1 MSNRIIRTLWLLAAG
16 SPLAIQARP
25 LLAQQVAQPVTPPA
39 TPAGFVALDS
49 ASAAR
54 GALRTPV
61 TLALRD
67 VPLAQLLDEI
77 TRQARISY
85 VADRALPGLDRKV
98 TLVAQQM
105 PARDALLRAVS
116 SSPLQILVGTSGQ
129 LVVVPR
135 TTPAAKSGASRDG
148 ETFRLSGFVRSVRS
162 GEVVRHAVLLVD
174 DATTRRES
182 NEEGFYVLLL
192 PSGTHRLQVRALGFA
207 PIDTTIEL
215 TASRTADLALQARTV
230 VLSAMRVQARKAER
244 ADLDPKLPDM
254 SVTRLDLKITK
265 QIPPLLG
272 EVDPLRSL
280 TLLPGVA
287 TTSDASTAFSVRGGS
302 VDQNLILLDESTIYN
317 PSHILGFLSTFNA
330 DAVDD
335 VTLYKGAIPS
345 KYGGRLSSVVD
356 VRQREGNAREFAG
369 NASIGL
375 LASRAIVEGPL
386 PWVRGSYMIA
396 GRRSYADGF
405 LRLSSDTSLSN
416 NTAYF
421 YDLNAKLNV
430 RVGQTGSVMLSTYT
444 GRDTFGQP
452 KENFGVGWGN
462 RATTLRWNQAF
473 GRLFSKVASTTSDY
487 DYRLEFRFDPSDS
500 ARWVAGIRSNNL
512 KIDESFRLTDRQ
524 TLEFGGELIDH
535 EFRPGTLTPRGDTV
549 LIRPRTI
556 ETRYAL
562 ASALYVG
569 HELELGSRIGVRYGV
584 RYAGFDR
591 NGPMTRFR
599 YANDAPVI
607 FNRALGRYEPGK
619 LLDSTR
625 ITGSGSQFHFD
636 GFEPRASMRF
646 TLTEGHSLKA
656 SYARTQQF
664 LQLVSNT
671 NSPTPLDV
679 WEPAGQW
686 IQPQRANQY
695 ALGYSGRRGVY
706 EFTAETYYKTA
717 TNVVD
722 YIDGADLVL
731 NPRLETLLIQGEGRA
746 YGLELF
752 LRRTSGRLTGWA
764 SYTLAKA
771 EQRFPVPPRA
781 GATSGGGVN
790 GGNWYVSPFDKT
802 HNLSLVGVYEWKPKW
817 TVGSTFLYASGLPTT
832 LPQSRYVIDGFLVA
846 EYGPRNSV
854 RLPTY
859 HRLDLSLTRTM
870 RRGELQFGLL
880 NVYNRFNAQSL
891 RVRQQTKNAL
901 TAEAV
906 QTSIFG
912 IVPSI
917 NYVFTF

>member
-1 MSNRIIRTLWLLAAG
+1 MTFRIARTLWLLAAG
-16 SPLAIQARP
+16 SPLAAPVRS
-25 LLAQQVAQPVTPPA
+25 LAAQQPSAPS
-39 TPAGFVALDS
+39 GFVALDS
-49 ASAAR
+49 ASTAR

-61 TLALRD
+61 TITLRN
-67 VPLAQLLDEI
+67 VSLAQLLDEI
-77 TRQARISY
+77 TKQARISY
-85 VADRALPGLDRKV
+85 VADRALPGLDRTV
-98 TLVAQQM
+98 SMVVQQL
-105 PARDALLRAVS
+105 PARDALLRAIS
-116 SSPLQILVGTSGQ
+116 GSPLQILVGAGGQ
-129 LVVVPR
+129 LAVVRRSAAAPP
-135 TTPAAKSGASRDG
+135 PAVKDG
-148 ETFRLSGFVRSVRS
+148 EKLRLSGFVRSAAS
-162 GEVVRHAVLLVD
+162 NEVIRHAVLLVND
-174 DATTRRES
+174 ETRRES

-192 PSGTHRLQVRALGFA
+192 PRGTHRLQLRALGFA
-207 PIDTTIEL
+207 PIDTTVVL
-215 TASRTADLALQARTV
+215 TGATTTDLTMRPRTM
-230 VLSAMRVQARKAER
+230 VLSAMRVQATKAER

-254 SVTRLDLKITK
+254 SVTRLDLAIAK

-280 TLLPGVA
+280 TLLPGVS

-330 DAVDD
+330 DAIDD
-335 VTLYKGAIPS
+335 VTLYKGAIPA

-375 LASRAIVEGPL
+375 LASRAMVEGPL
-386 PWVRGSYMIA
+386 PNGRGSYMLA
-396 GRRSYADGF
+396 GRRSYADAF
-405 LRLSSDTSLSN
+405 LRLSNDTSLN
-416 NTAYF
+416 RNAAFF
-421 YDLNAKLNV
+421 YDVNAKLNV
-430 RVGQTGSVMLSTYT
+430 RVGLTGSVMLSTYA
-444 GRDTFGQP
+444 GRDRFTQAS
-452 KENFGVGWGN
+452 ENFGVGWGN
-462 RATTLRWNQAF
+462 RSTTLRWNQAF
-473 GRLFSKVASTTSDY
+473 GRLFSKVAATSSDY
-487 DYRLEFRFDPSDS
+487 DYKLEFRFDPADS

-512 KIDESFRLTDRQ
+512 KIDETFRLTDRQ

-535 EFRPGTLTPRGDTV
+535 EFRPGRITPRGDTT

-556 ETRYAL
+556 ETRFAMS
-562 ASALYVG
+562 SALYVG
-569 HELELGSRIGVRYGV
+569 HEVELGSRIGVRYGV
-584 RYAGFDR
+584 RYAAFDR
-591 NGPMTRFR
+591 TGPMTRYR
-599 YANDAPVI
+599 YANDAPVV
-607 FNRALGRYEPGK
+607 FNSALGRYEPGR

-625 ITGSGSQFHFD
+625 VTGGGSQFRYD

-646 TLTEGHSLKA
+646 TLTEGSSLKA

-686 IQPQRANQY
+686 IQPQRAHQY
-695 ALGYSGRRGVY
+695 ALGYSGRRGTY
-706 EFTAETYYKTA
+706 EFTAETYFKTA
-717 TNVVD
+717 RNVVD

-764 SYTLAKA
+764 SYTLARA
-771 EQRFPVPPRA
+771 EQRFPVPARA

-790 GGNWYVSPFDKT
+790 GGAWYVSPFDKT
-802 HNLSLVGVYEWKPKW
+802 HNLSLVGVYAWKPKW
-817 TVGSTFLYASGLPTT
+817 TVGSTFLLATGLPTT
-832 LPQSRYVIDGFLVA
+832 LPQSRYVIDGFLIA
-846 EYGPRNSV
+846 EYGPRNSE

-891 RVRQQTKNAL
+891 RVRQQERNPLA
-901 TAEAV
+901 AEAV

-917 NYVFTF
+917 NYVFKF

>member
-1 MSNRIIRTLWLLAAG
+1 MSTRLVRTLWLLAAG
-16 SPLAIQARP
+16 SPLAAHARP
-25 LLAQQVAQPVTPPA
+25 LPAQPAAPS
-39 TPAGFVALDS
+39 GFTALDS
-49 ASAAR
+49 ASTAR

-61 TLALRD
+61 TIELRN
-67 VPLAQLLDEI
+67 VPLARLLDEI

-85 VADRALPGLDRKV
+85 VADRALPALDRMV
-98 TLVAQQM
+98 SLTVRQL
-105 PARDALLRAVS
+105 PARDALLKAVAAT
-116 SSPLQILVGTSGQ
+116 PLAILVGSGGQ
-129 LVVVPR
+129 LVLVRRTQPPAVPP
-135 TTPAAKSGASRDG
+135 TARDSARV
-148 ETFRLSGFVRSVRS
+148 RLSGFVRSAS
-162 GEVVRHAVLLVD
+162 TGEVVRHAVLLVD
-174 DATTRRES
+174 DETTRRES
-182 NEEGFYVLLL
+182 NEEGFYLLLL
-192 PSGTHRLQVRALGFA
+192 PSGAHRLQVRSLGFA
-207 PIDTTIEL
+207 PLDTTIALSAPTTVDL
-215 TASRTADLALQARTV
+215 TLRPRTV
-230 VLSAMRVQARKAER
+230 VLSAMRVQGTKTER

-254 SVTRLDLKITK
+254 SVTRLDLKIAK

-369 NASIGL
+369 TTSIGL
-375 LASRAIVEGPL
+375 LASRALVEGPL
-386 PWVRGSYMIA
+386 PGARGSYMVA
-396 GRRSYADGF
+396 GRRSYADAF
-405 LRLSSDTSLSN
+405 LRLSSDTNLSRN
-416 NTAYF
+416 AAYF
-421 YDLNAKLNV
+421 YDFNAKLNV
-430 RVGQTGSVMLSTYT
+430 RVGLTGSVMLSTYV
-444 GRDTFGQP
+444 GRDKFGQP
-452 KENFGVGWGN
+452 SENIGVGWGN

-500 ARWVAGIRSNNL
+500 ARWVAGIRSSNL
-512 KIDESFRLTDRQ
+512 KVDESFRLTDRQ

-535 EFRPGTLTPRGDTV
+535 EFRPGTVTPRGDTT
-549 LIRPRTI
+549 LLRPRTI
-556 ETRYAL
+556 ETRHAL

-584 RYAGFDR
+584 RYAAFNR
-591 NGPMTRFR
+591 NGPMTRYR

-607 FNRALGRYEPGK
+607 FNSALGRYEPGK

-625 ITGSGSQFHFD
+625 VTGAGSQFRYD

-646 TLTEGHSLKA
+646 TLAEGHSLKA

-679 WEPAGQW
+679 WEPVGQW
-686 IQPQRANQY
+686 IKPQRANQF
-695 ALGYSGRRGVY
+695 AVGYSGRRGVY

-717 TNVVD
+717 ANVVD

-752 LRRTSGRLTGWA
+752 SRRTSGRLTGWA

-790 GGNWYVSPFDKT
+790 GGNWYASPFDKT
-802 HNLSLVGVYEWKPKW
+802 HNLSLVGVYQWKPKW
-817 TVGSTFLYASGLPTT
+817 TVGSTFLFASGVPTT

-846 EYGPRNSV
+846 EYGPRNRV

-870 RRGELQFGLL
+870 RRGELQFGVL
-880 NVYNRFNAQSL
+880 NAYNRFNAQSL
-891 RVRQQTKNAL
+891 RVRQQQKNAL
-901 TAEAV
+901 AAEAV

-917 NYVFTF
+917 NYIFKF